1 MSENNLSA
9 RIRELRA
16 KHGLTLEQVAQQVG
30 VGRSTVRK
38 WETGLIENMRRDKIA
53 KLAAALHTTP
63 GYLMGWSDESETS
76 FPDNILPMPRMKEW
90 KVLGGTACGD
100 PLYKDL
106 GDETILAPEDIDA
119 DYVFRCVGDSM
130 INARI
135 FDGDIVFVK
144 TDVAVED
151 GQIAVVRIDEEYTLK
166 RIFHGPDYLEL
177 RSENPTHPI
186 RIIRGDQVNAEIVGR
201 AVYFLS
207 RVV

>member
-1 MSENNLSA
+1 MLRIKQLRESKGLNMKEAA
-9 RIRELRA
+9 RILNMPYTTYVNYEKGLREPTSEVLVQLA
-16 KHGLTLEQVAQQVG
+16 NFYETTVDFL
-30 VGRSTVRK
+30 VGRSTNHCDFNKSTV
-38 WETGLIENMRRDKIA
+38 L
-53 KLAAALHTTP
+53 
-63 GYLMGWSDESETS
+63 
-76 FPDNILPMPRMKEW
+76 PDNILPMPRMKEW

-106 GDETILAPEDIDA
+106 GGETVLAPEDIDA

-177 RSENPTHPI
+177 RSENPTHPT

>member
-1 MSENNLSA
+1 MLRIKQLREFRGLNMKEAARALNMPYTTYVNYEKGLREPTSEVLVQLANFYETTVDFL
-9 RIRELRA
+9 
-16 KHGLTLEQVAQQVG
+16 
-30 VGRSTVRK
+30 VGRAPTHVDLNSSAV
-38 WETGLIENMRRDKIA
+38 
-53 KLAAALHTTP
+53 
-63 GYLMGWSDESETS
+63 

-100 PLYKDL
+100 PLYKDV
-106 GDETILAPEDIDA
+106 GDETIFAPEDIDA

-144 TDVAVED
+144 TDVSVED

-177 RSENPTHPI
+177 RSENPTHPT
-186 RIIRGDQVNAEIVGR
+186 RIIRGDQINAEIVGR